1 MSPKNKTLIFDIEA
15 TGLLRQEPRSQ
26 IHCIVVRD
34 VDNPDET
41 LVFDH
46 RPEHSI
52 EMGVELLLRADTL
65 INHNLLGYDIP
76 LIQES
81 YDFDFKGQVID
92 TLIMSRLYFPE
103 DVITERDYE
112 RRPTDMPLSL
122 YGRHSL
128 DAWGYRL
135 KVLKGDYGKKPGAW
149 KIYTPEM
156 LDYCKQDTLVTLEL
170 FNLLMRRMER
180 FS

>member
-1 MSPKNKTLIFDIEA
+1 MTMSPRNKTLIFDLEA
-15 TGLLRQEPRSQ
+15 TGLLRQGSK
-26 IHCIVVRD
+26 IHCMVVRD

-46 RPEHSI
+46 RPDQTI

-81 YDFDFKGQVID
+81 YDFDFQGQVID
-92 TLIMSRLYFPE
+92 TLVMSRLYYPE
-103 DVITERDYE
+103 DVITEKDYE
-112 RRPTDMPLSL
+112 RRPPGMPQSL

-135 KVLKGDYGKKPGAW
+135 KVLKGDYGKQSNAW
-149 KIYTPEM
+149 DKYTPEM

-170 FNLLMRRMER
+170 FKRLMRRMEE